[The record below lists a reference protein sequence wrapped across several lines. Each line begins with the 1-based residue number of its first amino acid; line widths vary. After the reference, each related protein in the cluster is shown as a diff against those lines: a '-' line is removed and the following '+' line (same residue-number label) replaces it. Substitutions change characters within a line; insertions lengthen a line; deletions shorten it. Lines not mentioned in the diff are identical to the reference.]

1 LCTAKGGLLSFPRTG
16 CALLRF
22 EEINTKSLAPRPV
35 PHSFDSQSLSRSQF
49 KSPKSVYLCGNWTM
63 FRFGQDGLAMLSS
76 YQDYS
81 VNNLVTT
88 VMLIRGPFV
97 AAISAPA
104 Q

>member
-1 LCTAKGGLLSFPRTG
+1 
-16 CALLRF
+16 
-22 EEINTKSLAPRPV
+22 
-35 PHSFDSQSLSRSQF
+35 
-49 KSPKSVYLCGNWTM
+49 M